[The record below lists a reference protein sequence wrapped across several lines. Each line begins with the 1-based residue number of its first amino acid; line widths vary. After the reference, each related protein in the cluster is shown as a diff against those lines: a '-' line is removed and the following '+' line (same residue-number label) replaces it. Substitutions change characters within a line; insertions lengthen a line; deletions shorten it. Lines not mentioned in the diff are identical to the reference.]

1 MAVPDKTVESAA
13 ESLFGDERLRSN
25 LTDGE
30 ANLVLNWATGWLD
43 KRANVAAPATGAP
56 TVAKVSGPRRVSQAD
71 VDRVRQMVSA
81 INDIARK
88 PGAPRLADA
97 VAALA
102 AGPAAGDQP
111 LTRQEVL
118 SLLTVLAQ
126 SLLDLRPPRK

>member
-1 MAVPDKTVESAA
+1 MAAPDKTVESAA

-43 KRANVAAPATGAP
+43 KRATLAAPAAGAP
-56 TVAKVSGPRRVSQAD
+56 TLAKATGPKRVSQAD
-71 VDRVRQMVSA
+71 IDRVRQMVST

-97 VAALA
+97 VTALA

-111 LTRQEVL
+111 LTRPEVL

-126 SLLDLRPPRK
+126 SLLELRPPRK

>member
-1 MAVPDKTVESAA
+1 MAAPDKTVESAA

-43 KRANVAAPATGAP
+43 KRATPAAPAAGVSTL
-56 TVAKVSGPRRVSQAD
+56 AKSSGPKRVSQAD
-71 VDRVRQMVSA
+71 IDRVRQAVSA
-81 INDIARK
+81 INGVARK
-88 PGAPRLADA
+88 SGTPRLADA
-97 VAALA
+97 MAEIVTPLA
-102 AGPAAGDQP
+102 SSQP

-126 SLLDLRPPRK
+126 SLLEMRAPRK